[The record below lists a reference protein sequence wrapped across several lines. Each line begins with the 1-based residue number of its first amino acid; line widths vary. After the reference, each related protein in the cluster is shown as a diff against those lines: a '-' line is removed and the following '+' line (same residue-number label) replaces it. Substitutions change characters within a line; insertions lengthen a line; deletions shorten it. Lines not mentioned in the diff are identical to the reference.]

1 MINSLTQ
8 AVQFG
13 MRDMKKN
20 GKQLEVVV
28 PLYSEL
34 MAKGAGNN
42 IEGVLGTAQF
52 NEKLD
57 DPGSKVF
64 IKAFEE
70 EYGAPPTQAALT
82 AYVQTLLS
90 SNAAT
95 GSAAGGERVCQGVV
109 IWV

>member
-1 MINSLTQ
+1 
-8 AVQFG
+8 
-13 MRDMKKN
+13 
-20 GKQLEVVV
+20 
-28 PLYSEL
+28 

-70 EYGAPPTQAALT
+70 EYGAPPSQAAHT
-82 AYVQTLLS
+82 AYVQTLLY
-90 SNAAT
+90 SNAVEQ
-95 GSAAGGERVCQGVV
+95 AGTFYPPEVIKTLEGFDGEGIGPGKIGRASCRERVCQYV
-109 IWV
+109 

>member
-34 MAKGAGNN
+34 MAQGAGNN
-42 IEGVLGTAQF
+42 IEGVLGPAQF

-70 EYGAPPTQAALT
+70 ESASPPSQAAHPPY
-82 AYVQTLLS
+82 AHTLPT
-90 SNAAT
+90 SNPAAQPGT
-95 GSAAGGERVCQGVV
+95 
-109 IWV
+109 IHPP